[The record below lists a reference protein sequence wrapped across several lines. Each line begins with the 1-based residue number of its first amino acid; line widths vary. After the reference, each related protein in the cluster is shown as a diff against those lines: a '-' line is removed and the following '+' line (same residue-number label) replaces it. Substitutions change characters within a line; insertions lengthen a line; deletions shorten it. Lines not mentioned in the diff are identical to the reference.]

1 VTYNSTLCAIEFNR
15 VIIDFE
21 TGLTKTITADLVDL
35 VDLNCISEWVDLGDT
50 VSFIGTPGQHVV
62 VNSAGILSFEDP
74 PSFSDLVGASAWV
87 DLVDTVSV
95 IGSPG
100 QHVVVNGAG
109 ILSFEDPPS
118 FVFPSF
124 GTSGFTGTEEVVT
137 DWLISD
143 TDIILK
149 KANVT
154 MEDGLVKNWV
164 ALSDEIIPGST
175 CSCPSDQVGASTF
188 LELTDTPSTYT
199 GEGGKYVVVNSAED
213 GLIFIDLPSFP
224 SDQVGASAWT
234 QLTDTVGAIG
244 TPGQHVV
251 VNSAGILSFEDPPS
265 FSDTI
270 YGVISHGGL
279 AKINNSFCIDFDNMD
294 SLLSPTQSWEFI
306 GHKPNLSTK
315 PVYKTTLEAMNQ
327 AMTFINLDD
336 TPVAYFSD
344 DAGKYVVVN
353 SAADGLIF
361 IDLPSDQAG
370 ASTWVQLTDTVSA
383 IGTPGQHVV
392 VNSAGILSF
401 EDPPSFPSVTPF
413 PSSGITSAEDVLIS
427 WVVNDSGNIV
437 TTKRLF
443 TYTDGLLTD
452 IGAPVT
458 AIISTEDCS
467 CPSDQV
473 GASTFLEL
481 TDTPGSY
488 AGEGG
493 KYVVVNSAENAL
505 IFIDLPS
512 AASVISYSTI
522 VDGGLRKDNNNDFGL
537 DFDNAGTVSPVL
549 TDEVFHGT
557 GTTVNANTLSDINA
571 IMEFIRQA
579 DTPAAYAG
587 EAGKLVA
594 VNGAENAVEFID
606 ASDAIAG
613 LIPIISGFTGNKDVV
628 TDWYVSGTTV
638 VLERANISV
647 LDGLVKN
654 IVDISAL
661 LISAEE
667 CSCPS
672 DQVGA
677 STFLELTDTPSAYG
691 APGQYVTINS
701 AGDGL
706 IFTDLPSF
714 SDLVGASTWVQLND
728 TVSAIGSPGQH
739 VVVNSAGILSFED
752 PPSFSDLVGAST
764 FLELTDTPSV
774 YGTAGQ
780 HVVINSTAD
789 GLIFVDLPSDQ
800 VGASTWVQL
809 NDTVSAIGSPGQH
822 VVVNSA
828 GILSFED
835 PPSFS
840 DLVGASTFLELTDT
854 PASYTGQAG
863 KVVVVNSAED
873 GLIFSDIIIPSFTT
887 SGHTGNEVVVTDW
900 TISGTDIIL
909 KRAGVDMVDGLVKS
923 WALLS
928 DIVIQG
934 STCSCPSDQV
944 GASTFLELTDTPS
957 TYGTPGQYV
966 TINSAGDGLIFTDLP
981 SDSDIIY
988 GVIDDGGLAKLNN
1001 SFCIDFNNMDSL
1013 LTPTLSWQFIGYN
1026 PDLSTKPVRKTTLE
1040 EINNAMEFIKL
1051 TDTPVAYFSDD
1062 AGKHVVVNST
1072 ADGLI
1077 FVDLPSDQIG
1087 PSTFLELTDTPAT
1100 YSGEAGKYV
1109 IVNSTE
1115 DALIFVDLPS
1125 DQIGPTSWIDLN
1137 DTDSALGTPGQRV
1150 VVDPTGQ
1157 FLTFEDIPSITPFP
1171 SGGLTS
1177 DTDVLISWTVN
1188 GSGNIVTTTQL
1199 HTYTDGLLTA
1209 KAAPVTTIISTE
1221 ECSCPSDQVGAST
1234 FLELTDTP
1242 GAYGTAGQYVI
1253 INSTADGL
1261 IFTDLPTDSDLLY
1274 STTVDL
1280 GLIKD
1285 SANNFGIDFDNMTA
1299 TSTLNLMDW
1308 VITNQGGPEVQR
1320 TGLAEVNAIFRFILQ
1335 EDTPSTYVG
1344 QAGKYIRVNST
1355 PNGLEFVDPPTENS
1369 VVVNDGLYKDNSN
1382 DFGMDFDNT
1391 ENTAPVLT
1399 DEIFHG
1405 TGTTVNANTLSDIN
1419 AIMEF
1424 IRLTDTPAA
1433 YAGEANKLVAVNGGA
1448 TALEFIDAST
1458 AVGGLIPII
1467 SGFTGNKD
1475 VVTDWYVS
1483 GTTVVLERANISVL
1497 DGLVKNIVDISALMI
1512 SAEEC
1517 SCPSDQVGASTFLE
1531 LTDTPSTYGNAGQ
1544 YVTIN
1549 SAGDGLIFTDLPSDQ
1564 VGASTWVQLNDTVSA
1579 IGNPGQ
1585 HVVVNSAG
1593 ILSFADLASDLV
1605 GASTFLQ
1612 LTDTPGTY
1620 GTQGQYVVINSTAD
1634 GLIFTDLPSATV
1646 YSTTVDLGL
1655 IKDSSNNFGIDFDN
1669 MTTTS
1674 TLDLMDFIITNEN
1687 GPEVQKTS
1695 LADVNAV
1702 FEFILQADTPS
1713 TYVGQAG
1720 QYIRVNSTPNGL
1732 EFVDPPVDRS
1742 AWVQLTDTDSALG
1755 TIGQYVIVDPTGNFL
1770 TFTDLPSGAGG
1781 APFPSNG
1788 LTSAEDV
1795 VISWAVNA
1803 SGNVVTTRR
1812 LFTYTDGLLTAIGAP
1827 VTTTIST
1834 EECSCPSDQ
1843 VGAST
1848 FLELTDTPGAYG
1860 TVGQYVVINSTAD
1873 GLIFIDLPTDSDLTY
1888 STTVDLGLIKD
1899 SSNNFGI
1906 DFDNMTAT
1914 STLNLMDWVI
1924 TNQGGPEVQRT
1935 GLAEVNAILRFILQ
1949 EDTPST
1955 YVGQAGK
1962 YIRVNSTPNGL
1973 EFVDAPAENSVVVD
1987 DGLRKDGN
1995 DDFGLDFDNTEN
2007 TAPVL
2012 TDEVFHG
2019 TGTVVNANT
2028 LSDINAIMEFI
2039 RLTDTPAAYAGEANK
2054 LVAVNGAANALE
2066 FIDASTA
2073 VGGLIPIISGH
2084 TGNEV
2089 VVTDWTI
2096 SGTDII
2102 LKRAGVDMVDGLVKS
2117 WALLSDIVIQGS
2129 TCSCPSDQVGASTF
2143 LELTDT
2149 PSVYGTQGQ
2158 YVVINSTADGL
2169 VFIDL
2174 PSDQVGAV
2182 SWVDLNDTDSAL
2194 GTAGQIVVV
2203 DSTGT
2208 FLTFADLASDLVGAS
2223 TFLELTDTPSVYGT
2237 QGQYVTINSTA
2248 DGLIF
2253 TDLPS
2258 TTPFPD
2264 SGITSA
2270 EDVVISWAVNGSGNI
2285 VTTKRL
2291 FTYTD
2296 GLLTAMGAPV
2306 TTTISTEECSCPSD
2320 QVGASTFLELTDTPG
2335 AYGTAGQYVVI
2346 NSAADGLIFTD
2357 IPSAVA
2363 YSVEVDGGLKLDSA
2377 NNFGFDF
2384 GNMIATPS
2392 SLNLTDGMITAAG
2405 TGSKPAFTGL
2415 AEVNQIFQFILQEDT
2430 PSTYTGQAGKYLRV
2444 NSTPNGLEFVDAPDY
2459 SVIVNDGLRKDG
2471 NDDFGMDFNNTENTA
2486 PTLTDEIFHGLGTTV
2501 NANTL
2506 ADINAIME
2514 FIRLTDTPAAY
2525 AGEAGKI
2532 VAVNGAANALEFITK
2547 SDVVNGGGG
2556 GGVVTTWVGLTDTV
2570 NTLGNL
2576 GQHVVVASDSGG
2588 KYLSFIDEPTFT
2600 TSGHTG
2606 NEVVVTDWTV
2616 SGTDIILK
2624 RAGVDMVDGLVKSW
2638 ALLSDIIIAG
2648 STCSCPVG
2656 SAGGAGLSTFL
2667 ELTDTPSA
2675 YGNSGQYVIINSTA
2689 DGLIFTDLP
2698 TYSTVVNGGIRIDG
2712 NNDFG
2717 MNFDNAGNVA
2727 PVLADEVFHGTGT
2740 TVNTNTLA
2748 DINAI
2753 MEFIRLTDTPN
2764 AYAGEAGKLVAV
2776 NGAANAVEFID
2787 ASTAVGGLVGTIIP
2801 IVSGFTGTEDF
2812 VKSWWVSGNT
2822 IVLAKATVSVDDGLV
2837 KNITDIANVVF
2848 GAESCSCPCPESCA
2862 VNSDAFSVIA
2872 DGGLERVGTNFGMNM
2887 TNTASGNPGSTAKLY
2902 FENGGDAAPQQTT
2915 LAALLGAA
2923 GGVASAVFNII
2934 DDITWNGSTG
2944 ELKKIRR
2951 TGVIIQNGIVTDE
2964 GTLSSAIL
2972 FTASA
2977 CPSA

>member
-1 VTYNSTLCAIEFNR
+1 
-15 VIIDFE
+15 
-21 TGLTKTITADLVDL
+21 
-35 VDLNCISEWVDLGDT
+35 
-50 VSFIGTPGQHVV
+50 
-62 VNSAGILSFEDP
+62 
-74 PSFSDLVGASAWV
+74 
-87 DLVDTVSV
+87 
-95 IGSPG
+95 
-100 QHVVVNGAG
+100 
-109 ILSFEDPPS
+109 
-118 FVFPSF
+118 
-124 GTSGFTGTEEVVT
+124 
-137 DWLISD
+137 
-143 TDIILK
+143 
-149 KANVT
+149 
-154 MEDGLVKNWV
+154 
-164 ALSDEIIPGST
+164 
-175 CSCPSDQVGASTF
+175 
-188 LELTDTPSTYT
+188 
-199 GEGGKYVVVNSAED
+199 
-213 GLIFIDLPSFP
+213 
-224 SDQVGASAWT
+224 
-234 QLTDTVGAIG
+234 
-244 TPGQHVV
+244 
-251 VNSAGILSFEDPPS
+251 
-265 FSDTI
+265 
-270 YGVISHGGL
+270 
-279 AKINNSFCIDFDNMD
+279 
-294 SLLSPTQSWEFI
+294 
-306 GHKPNLSTK
+306 
-315 PVYKTTLEAMNQ
+315 
-327 AMTFINLDD
+327 
-336 TPVAYFSD
+336 
-344 DAGKYVVVN
+344 
-353 SAADGLIF
+353 
-361 IDLPSDQAG
+361 
-370 ASTWVQLTDTVSA
+370 
-383 IGTPGQHVV
+383 
-392 VNSAGILSF
+392 
-401 EDPPSFPSVTPF
+401 
-413 PSSGITSAEDVLIS
+413 
-427 WVVNDSGNIV
+427 
-437 TTKRLF
+437 
-443 TYTDGLLTD
+443 
-452 IGAPVT
+452 
-458 AIISTEDCS
+458 
-467 CPSDQV
+467 
-473 GASTFLEL
+473 
-481 TDTPGSY
+481 
-488 AGEGG
+488 
-493 KYVVVNSAENAL
+493 
-505 IFIDLPS
+505 
-512 AASVISYSTI
+512 
-522 VDGGLRKDNNNDFGL
+522 
-537 DFDNAGTVSPVL
+537 
-549 TDEVFHGT
+549 
-557 GTTVNANTLSDINA
+557 
-571 IMEFIRQA
+571 
-579 DTPAAYAG
+579 
-587 EAGKLVA
+587 
-594 VNGAENAVEFID
+594 
-606 ASDAIAG
+606 
-613 LIPIISGFTGNKDVV
+613 
-628 TDWYVSGTTV
+628 
-638 VLERANISV
+638 
-647 LDGLVKN
+647 
-654 IVDISAL
+654 
-661 LISAEE
+661 
-667 CSCPS
+667 
-672 DQVGA
+672 
-677 STFLELTDTPSAYG
+677 
-691 APGQYVTINS
+691 
-701 AGDGL
+701 
-706 IFTDLPSF
+706 
-714 SDLVGASTWVQLND
+714 
-728 TVSAIGSPGQH
+728 
-739 VVVNSAGILSFED
+739 
-752 PPSFSDLVGAST
+752 
-764 FLELTDTPSV
+764 
-774 YGTAGQ
+774 
-780 HVVINSTAD
+780 
-789 GLIFVDLPSDQ
+789 
-800 VGASTWVQL
+800 
-809 NDTVSAIGSPGQH
+809 

-887 SGHTGNEVVVTDW
+887 SGHTGNEIVVTDW

-923 WALLS
+923 WGLLS

-1564 VGASTWVQLNDTVSA
+1564 VGASTWVQLNDTVSAIGTPGQHVVVNSAGILSFADLASDLIGASTFLELTDTPSVYGTQGQYVVINSTADGLVFVDLPSDQVGASTWVQLNDTVSTIGTPGQHVVVNSAGILSFADLASDLVGASTFLELTDTPSVYTGEGGKYVIVNSAENALIFVDLPSDQIGPTSWIDLNDTDSALGTPGQIVVVDSTGTFLTFADLASDLVGASTFLELTDTPATYSGQAGKQVIVNSAEDGLIFVDIASDLIGASTFLELTDTPSVYGTQGQYVVINSTADGLVFVDLPSDQVGPTSWIDLNDTVSFIGTPGQHVVVNSAGILSFADLASDLVGASTFLELTDTPGTYSGQAGKHVIVNSAEDGLIFVDLPSDQIGAVSWVDLNDTDSALGTQGQYVVVDSTGTFLTFTDLPSFTTSGHTGTETVVTDWTISGTDIILKRAGVDMVDGLVKSWALLSDIVIQGSTCSCPSDQVGASTFLELTDTPSAYGTAGQYVIINSTADGLIFTDLPSDQIGASTWVQLNDTVSA

-2415 AEVNQIFQFILQEDT
+2415 AEVNQIFRFILQEDT
-2430 PSTYTGQAGKYLRV
+2430 PSTYVGQAGKYLRV

-2727 PVLADEVFHGTGT
+2727 PVLTDEVFHGTAT
-2740 TVNTNTLA
+2740 TVNANTLA
-2748 DINAI
+2748 DINNI
-2753 MEFIRLTDTPN
+2753 MEFIRLTDTPG
-2764 AYAGEAGKLVAV
+2764 AYAGNANKLVTV
-2776 NGAANAVEFID
+2776 NGAANAVEFTE
-2787 ASTAVGGLVGTIIP
+2787 AS
-2801 IVSGFTGTEDF
+2801 
-2812 VKSWWVSGNT
+2812 
-2822 IVLAKATVSVDDGLV
+2822 
-2837 KNITDIANVVF
+2837 
-2848 GAESCSCPCPESCA
+2848 
-2862 VNSDAFSVIA
+2862 
-2872 DGGLERVGTNFGMNM
+2872 
-2887 TNTASGNPGSTAKLY
+2887 
-2902 FENGGDAAPQQTT
+2902 
-2915 LAALLGAA
+2915 
-2923 GGVASAVFNII
+2923 
-2934 DDITWNGSTG
+2934 
-2944 ELKKIRR
+2944 
-2951 TGVIIQNGIVTDE
+2951 
-2964 GTLSSAIL
+2964 
-2972 FTASA
+2972 
-2977 CPSA
+2977 